1 MVENSMRVSSISA
14 IGPTLPPPI
23 KEGWASKYKNVLRG
37 YKKRWLVLEGE
48 VLYFFE
54 NKEKATQAQ
63 SARLS
68 KMIPVE
74 EKEGDGN
81 PKESM
86 LELNPPTGK
95 KKKIKGGMI
104 ALRVA

>member
-1 MVENSMRVSSISA
+1 V
-14 IGPTLPPPI
+14 PPPKV
-23 KEGWASKYKNVLRG
+23 KEGWASKYKNVIRG
-37 YKKRWLVLEGE
+37 YRKRWLVLEGE

-54 NKEKATQAQ
+54 NKDVAKSAA

-74 EKEGDGN
+74 ENVEGD
-81 PKESM
+81 PKASM
-86 LELNPPTGK
+86 LEFNAPTGK